1 MKYNIRKAKVCD
13 VPGIYSLVNYYAK
26 KDQMLPRAMNDIY
39 ENLQCYFVTTS
50 REKVVGCCSLS
61 VTWEDLAEIRSL
73 AVNARYAGR
82 GIGNKLVSRCIQEA
96 KTIGIK
102 RVFALT
108 FKPDY
113 FRHFGFID
121 IPKEELPHKVWADC
135 IRCTLFPDCGEVPLI
150 KTIVDDR

>member
-1 MKYNIRKAKVCD
+1 MKYTIRKAKVCD
-13 VPGIYSLVNYYAK
+13 VPGIHSLINSFAK

-39 ENLQCYFVTTS
+39 ENLQCYFVAES
-50 REKVVGCCSLS
+50 RGKIVGCCSLS

-82 GIGNKLVSRCIQEA
+82 GIGKKLVSRCIQEA
-96 KTIGIK
+96 KTLGVK

-108 FKPDY
+108 FKPGY
-113 FRHFGFID
+113 FRHFGFTD

-135 IRCTLFPDCGEVPLI
+135 IRCHLFPDCGEVPLI
-150 KTIVDDR
+150 KTIVDD